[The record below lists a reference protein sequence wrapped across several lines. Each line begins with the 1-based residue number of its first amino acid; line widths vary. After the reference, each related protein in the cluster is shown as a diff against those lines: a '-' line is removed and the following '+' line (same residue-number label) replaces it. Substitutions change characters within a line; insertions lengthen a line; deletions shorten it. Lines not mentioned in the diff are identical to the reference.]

1 LIQSPRDT
9 PLKDI
14 RVIDLTRVLAGPYA
28 TLILGDLGAE
38 VIKIERPGNGDDSRA
53 FGPFLEGESLY
64 FMSLNRNKK
73 SVVLDL
79 RLEKGKE
86 LFKKL
91 VEVSDVVVENFRPG
105 VMDKLGLGYDVLK
118 KINSRIIYVTC
129 SGFGQTGPYRGLP
142 AYDMIVQAMGGVMS
156 ITGERDGSPVRV
168 GTSIGDITAG
178 LFTAIG
184 VFSALRARDLI
195 GEGQMVDVG
204 MMDCQVAILEN
215 AIVRYFATGEVPKP
229 LGSRHPSIVPFEAF
243 KSKDGYVVIA
253 IGNDGF
259 WSRFCSVINKPEL
272 ACDSDFQTNDL
283 RAENYTKLKPI
294 IDQIVV
300 QKTTDEWVQ
309 LLQTNGI
316 PCCAINTIDKV
327 FYNEQ
332 VKARDMIVEVEHPT
346 AGKIKIPGIPIKLS
360 NTPGSIR
367 SPAPLY
373 GQHTREVLCNLL
385 EISTEDLEELNRQG
399 VIQDYAMKCT
409 LKD

>member
-1 LIQSPRDT
+1 MIQSPLDT
-9 PLKDI
+9 PLKGI
-14 RVIDLTRVLAGPYA
+14 RVLDLTRVLAGPYA

-73 SVVLDL
+73 SIVLDL

-91 VEVSDVVVENFRPG
+91 VEVSEVVVENFRPG
-105 VMDKLGLGYDVLK
+105 VMDKLGLGYDVLR
-118 KINSRIIYVTC
+118 KINPKIIYVAC

-156 ITGERDGSPVRV
+156 ITGESDGSPVRV

-184 VFSALRARDLI
+184 VFSALRARDII
-195 GEGQMVDVG
+195 GEGQMVDIA
-204 MMDCQVAILEN
+204 MLDCQVAILEN
-215 AIVRYFATGEVPKP
+215 AIVRYFATGEIPKP
-229 LGSRHPSIVPFEAF
+229 LGSRHPSVVPFEAF
-243 KSKDGYVVIA
+243 KSKDSYVVIA

-259 WSRFCSVINKPEL
+259 WNKFCNVITNPEL
-272 ACDSDFQTNDL
+272 ACDSDFETNAR
-283 RAENYTKLKPI
+283 RAENYSKLKSIMDKI
-294 IDQIVV
+294 IL
-300 QKTTDEWVQ
+300 QKTTDEWVP
-309 LLQTNGI
+309 LLQANGI

-327 FYNEQ
+327 FHNEQ

-346 AGKIKIPGIPIKLS
+346 AGSVKMPGIPIKLS
-360 NTPGSIR
+360 RTPGSIR

-373 GQHTREVLCNLL
+373 GQHTKEVLCNLL
-385 EISTEDLEELNRQG
+385 EMSTEDFEELNRQG
-399 VIQDYAMKCT
+399 VIQDNAK
-409 LKD
+409 K